1 MSLRPALLSILGI
14 AMACGGPQTTA
25 HRPPSTGAVIGLVR
39 DRASGEPIAMAE
51 LRLRL
56 DGELG
61 AAIRARSEPSGTYE
75 IDGLQPGRYTL
86 TTYYAGDVVEVANIG
101 VSAGRT
107 TPVDVAF
114 ELGRTEPLRV
124 DYGDASDGAI
134 DRYRPRRGDPA
145 TGLIEGTVSDSA
157 TRERVP
163 GAVVTALGHELTDTR
178 QTVTDG
184 QGRFLFE
191 DLPPGTYAVSAYY
204 TVQRRGQIE
213 VLRNGLEV
221 RGGAAVVVPLWVEL
235 VQ

>member
-1 MSLRPALLSILGI
+1 MSPRVLSILAI
-14 AMACGGPQTTA
+14 AAACGARPNTA
-25 HRPPSTGAVIGLVR
+25 ATSTTGAVIGLVR

-51 LRLRL
+51 LRLRA

-61 AAIRARSEPSGTYE
+61 AAIKSTSGRTGTYE
-75 IDGLQPGRYTL
+75 IDALPPGRYSL
-86 TTYYAGDVVEVANIG
+86 TAYFAGDVVEVANID

-124 DYGDASDGAI
+124 DFGNASDGAI
-134 DRYRPRRGDPA
+134 DYYRPRRGNPR
-145 TGLIEGTVSDSA
+145 TGLIEGTVSDTS

-163 GAVVTALGHELTDTR
+163 GAVVTALGTEVTDTR
-178 QTVTDG
+178 QTVTDEH
-184 QGRFLFE
+184 GRFLFA
-191 DLPPGTYAVSAYY
+191 DLPPGIYAVSAYY

-221 RGGAAVVVPLWVEL
+221 RGGEAVVVPLWVEL